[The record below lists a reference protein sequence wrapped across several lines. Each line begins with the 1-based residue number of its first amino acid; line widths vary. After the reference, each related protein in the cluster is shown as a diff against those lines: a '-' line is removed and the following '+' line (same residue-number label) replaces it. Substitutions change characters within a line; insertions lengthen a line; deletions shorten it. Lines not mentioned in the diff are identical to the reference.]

1 VKLQLQRSRDDR
13 SLYELEGVGTL
24 RLGGMFGGGAT
35 AEADGRRWEIARRG
49 FWRQLQ
55 ATDSAGTVVGAFE
68 RGLLRS
74 SAIRWHDREYSL
86 GRASVWRERYALS
99 DGDREIGLLEG
110 KGWGRR
116 PVTIEVDE
124 PIEPGLLLFA
134 TFVVR
139 TLARESSDGSSGAS
153 VAATG

>member
-1 VKLQLQRSRDDR
+1 
-13 SLYELEGVGTL
+13 
-24 RLGGMFGGGAT
+24 MFGGGAT

-55 ATDSAGTVVGAFE
+55 ATDAAGTVVGAFE
-68 RGLLRS
+68 RALLRS
-74 SAIRWHDREYSL
+74 STIRWHDRDYKL

-99 DGDREIGLLEG
+99 DGEREIAVLDG

-124 PIEPGLLLFA
+124 PVEPGLLLFA
-134 TFVVR
+134 AFVVR